1 MDFPMPLLTLPQNIV
16 CLWEGSI
23 TSYDAALQLVLII
36 DYIVDWARDIFRLGI
51 MRQLMSVVDRGTQS
65 AYTIIEDHDILSTRD
80 YANSWFGDRPV
91 PTIGG
96 AEAAVVPAGP
106 VFDAIDFTVVESPLE
121 PLFKSTGNHVD
132 IRVWEGAKYEA
143 RVRGLYITKNDA
155 TALEHFARTGF
166 RTLNTEYRERCWFLL
181 SHPRYI
187 KTIEQAWTGSQVI
200 KDVQDL
206 SPQKILISLYVQYRK
221 DCDGALIRELTYI
234 AVTES
239 VASKSSLVKLIL
251 ERNELIDSAGDLELK
266 LAEAWTSSNKNYFQ
280 RYVRG
285 QTDVLCVTASDYDKL
300 ANRVVLSFHNDRET
314 TPYARRLDSFIKAT
328 CENPRAGRY
337 KIYATCFRYTKAVHS
352 LLVEPQSVSDSTQ
365 ACVFINAD
373 AVPSGLCAYITTAA
387 CREFNNTWL
396 IRHLLQMVVVDWG
409 SSRSWGESSFRG
421 STSDKTLLWIVS
433 DPQWDSY
440 IAIKSTLTM
449 PGMDKVHKRLAW
461 FRKVLLRH
469 KCENPGIHREP
480 DWYKWRN
487 YRNIQESIQD
497 ACKHCDY
504 KWSWKADL
512 TSSVPVY
519 EFCDE
524 DFMPE

>member
-1 MDFPMPLLTLPQNIV
+1 V
-16 CLWEGSI
+16 
-23 TSYDAALQLVLII
+23 

-51 MRQLMSVVDRGTQS
+51 MRQLVSVVDRGTQS
-65 AYTIIEDHDILSTRD
+65 AYTVIEDHDMLSTRD
-80 YANSWFGDRPV
+80 YANSWCGDRPV

-96 AEAAVVPAGP
+96 AEAAEVPAGP
-106 VFDAIDFTVVESPLE
+106 AFDAINFTIVESPLE
-121 PLFKSTGNHVD
+121 PLFKSTGKHVD

-143 RVRGLYITKNDA
+143 RVRGLYITGNDTHA
-155 TALEHFARTGF
+155 KEHFARTGF
-166 RTLNTEYRERCWFLL
+166 GTLNTEYMDRCWFLL
-181 SHPRYI
+181 SHPQDI

-221 DCDGALIRELTYI
+221 DGDGALIRELTYI

-239 VASKSSLVKLIL
+239 VASKSVYGKHIL
-251 ERNELIDSAGDLELK
+251 ERNELVDSAGELELK
-266 LAEAWTSSNKNYFQ
+266 LGEARTSSNKNYFQ

-285 QTDVLCVTASDYDKL
+285 QTDVLCVTASDSDRL

-352 LLVEPQSVSDSTQ
+352 LTVEPHCVLDPTE
-365 ACVFINAD
+365 ACVFINTKAM
-373 AVPSGLCAYITTAA
+373 PSGICAYITKTASDDVSD
-387 CREFNNTWL
+387 TWV
-396 IRHLLQMVVVDWG
+396 IRHLVQMVVALWDGTRPDTKNSFHPAWG
-409 SSRSWGESSFRG
+409 GDS
-421 STSDKTLLWIVS
+421 KILLWVVS
-433 DPQWDSY
+433 DPQWDLY

-449 PGMDKVHKRLAW
+449 PGMDKVHKHLAW

-469 KCENPGIHREP
+469 KCENPGFHGIK

-487 YRNIQESIQD
+487 YRNIQEDIQD
-497 ACKHCDY
+497 ACKECDY
-504 KWSWKADL
+504 KGSWEADS
-512 TSSVPVY
+512 TSSVSKY

-524 DFMPE
+524 DYMPE